1 MTWDADFRTT
11 ATHTLLQHMGRIEVC
26 MGKLSDDQIWARGH
40 ETENA
45 VGNLCLHLAGNV
57 RQWIISSLGG
67 APDQRTRDAEFEAR
81 SGDSG
86 GELTA
91 RLRQTI
97 DAAVAIIES
106 LTPDQLAARYTI
118 QNYEVSGLGVVFHVV
133 EHFAQHTAQIIM
145 LTKMLTGT
153 DLGFYRHLSG
163 RISTQEG
170 VPPVTHSSGTGSA
183 GVP

>member
-1 MTWDADFRTT
+1 MTLDADFRST
-11 ATHTLLQHMGRIEVC
+11 ATHTLLQHMERIEICVS
-26 MGKLSDDQIWARGH
+26 KLDDDQIWARGH

-67 APDQRTRDAEFEAR
+67 EPDHRTRDAEFDAR
-81 SGDSG
+81 GGGSG

-97 DAAVAIIES
+97 TAAVAVIES
-106 LTPDQLAARYTI
+106 LTPEQLAEHYTI

-145 LTKMLTGT
+145 LTKMMTGT
-153 DLGFYRHLSG
+153 DMGFYRHLSS

-170 VPPVTHSSGTGSA
+170 VNSDSHSSGT
-183 GVP
+183 VPPHVP

>member
-1 MTWDADFRTT
+1 MTWDADFRSTS
-11 ATHTLLQHMGRIEVC
+11 THTLLQHMGRIEVC
-26 MGKLSDDQIWARGH
+26 VAKLSDDQIWARGH

-67 APDQRTRDAEFEAR
+67 ELDRRTRDAEFDVR

-86 GELTA
+86 SELTA

-106 LTPDQLAARYTI
+106 LTPEQLAARYTI

-145 LTKMLTGT
+145 LTKILTGT

-170 VPPVTHSSGTGSA
+170 VHSATHSSGTGSVQ
-183 GVP
+183 VP

>member
-1 MTWDADFRTT
+1 MTLDADFRST

-26 MGKLSDDQIWARGH
+26 VGKLTDDQIWARGR

-57 RQWIISSLGG
+57 RQWIISSIGG
-67 APDQRTRDAEFEAR
+67 EPDRRTRDAEFNAR

-86 GELTA
+86 GDLAA
-91 RLRQTI
+91 RLRQTVNAA
-97 DAAVAIIES
+97 AAVIDS

-118 QNYEVSGLGVVFHVV
+118 QNYEVSGLGAVFHVV

-145 LTKMLTGT
+145 MTKMLTGT
-153 DLGFYRHLSG
+153 DLGFYRHLSSL
-163 RISTQEG
+163 ISTQEG
-170 VPPVTHSSGTGSA
+170 VQSATHSSGTGSV